1 MWIIYNNLELPI
13 VCVQKDTGYWPCSV
27 EITDSHG
34 ADSLE
39 FADIR
44 WLWKWNKQLP
54 RHHFMSTNPGL
65 GAGSALS
72 LLSWNLDSNS
82 ITDGSLLCT

>member
-1 MWIIYNNLELPI
+1 MWIVYNNLELP
-13 VCVQKDTGYWPCSV
+13 VVYCPCSV
-27 EITDSHG
+27 EVTDSQG

-39 FADIR
+39 VAGIR

-72 LLSWNLDSNS
+72 LLSWNLDSNAT
-82 ITDGSLLCT
+82 TDGSLLCT

>member
-1 MWIIYNNLELPI
+1 MWIVCNNLELP
-13 VCVQKDTGYWPCSV
+13 VVYWPCSMEV
-27 EITDSHG
+27 TDSQG
-34 ADSLE
+34 ESLE
-39 FADIR
+39 VAGIR
-44 WLWKWNKQLP
+44 WLWKWNKPLP

-82 ITDGSLLCT
+82 RRLFTMYLTTSN